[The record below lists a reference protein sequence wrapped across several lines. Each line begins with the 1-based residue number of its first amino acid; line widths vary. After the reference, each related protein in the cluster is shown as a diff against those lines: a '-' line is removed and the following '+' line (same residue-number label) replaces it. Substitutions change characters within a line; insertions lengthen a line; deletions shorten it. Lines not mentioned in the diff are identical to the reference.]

1 MDIYQSSGASRK
13 MAGCF
18 PYSRKMYF
26 KSSKNLGDSERK
38 NMVLVG
44 GFNTQPRFK
53 YESQWEGLSQKKFG

>member
-26 KSSKNLGDSERK
+26 KSSKNLGDSEHISSSVNPLDK
-38 NMVLVG
+38 YGFMVG
-44 GFNTQPRFK
+44 GFNMF
-53 YESQWEGLSQKKFG
+53 